1 MVKFSDILDEARH
14 AFPWVKIS
22 SYVLSNAIA
31 KEFPLLVS
39 KKLGESR
46 HKYYYGIEDSLAL
59 SESGASSRSTNK
71 ALALE
76 QSLQHERRMNECL
89 QQQLQQLQQR
99 VEELEHHQHSSL
111 SIQTLDDQMQIL
123 LRPDI
128 KITFHGPDTVDHFQ
142 NFSLDAVIAELR
154 ANAPDVV
161 DMFQQ
166 LGNYDWFED
175 DEFARITQ
183 LRSTTAL
190 CTLLK
195 GRSIKMLGVQ
205 LLISFMLIGRATS
218 KQVRTST

>member
-1 MVKFSDILDEARH
+1 
-14 AFPWVKIS
+14 
-22 SYVLSNAIA
+22 
-31 KEFPLLVS
+31 
-39 KKLGESR
+39 
-46 HKYYYGIEDSLAL
+46 
-59 SESGASSRSTNK
+59 
-71 ALALE
+71 
-76 QSLQHERRMNECL
+76 MNECL

-123 LRPDI
+123 LHPD

-166 LGNYDWFED
+166 LGNYDRFED